1 MHCVCVCQ
9 ALEQERYSLQKEV
22 ELKTRMLES
31 LQSDHDCVKKQQ
43 QQQLEEQRHHL
54 ERSHSST
61 LTELNHKVW
70 QH

>member
-1 MHCVCVCQ
+1 MCMCVCQ

-54 ERSHSST
+54 ERSHSSA
-61 LTELNHKVW
+61 LTELNHKV
-70 QH
+70 